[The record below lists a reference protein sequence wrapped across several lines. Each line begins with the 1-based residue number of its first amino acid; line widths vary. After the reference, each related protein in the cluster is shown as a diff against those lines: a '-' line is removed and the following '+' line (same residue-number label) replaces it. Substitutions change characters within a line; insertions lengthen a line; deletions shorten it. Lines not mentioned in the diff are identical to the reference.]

1 MKSVIRGAH
10 EIAPGLLQVECRS
23 WPLAW
28 WECQCWFVLTPPVS
42 IQSGAGC
49 ILLCSPTSIATVAS
63 SPLSTRPSCSLQRF
77 SVLGPS
83 IWIVFGI
90 GANNHAAIFSK
101 IAGGLPS
108 IAETELDDLLWHQWC
123 QDRLYQLLDLQWGNG
138 VRTDQ
143 DPWDRKKWHTV
154 AECLDK
160 PLLELA
166 QFFICEAHFPNRT
179 QKVSLADLTAA
190 SHNPPKFSAC
200 GGINRHSTPSAIA
213 WWQIDFSFPLRNSRI
228 RLSSFHASTKLIPL
242 SEQISRHQPRCAR
255 NLFRQFRNDSVVR
268 CLPNG
273 LP

>member
-1 MKSVIRGAH
+1 MLANIPFALNHSFNSSTATGGESVKSVIRGAH

-138 VRTDQ
+138 GQ
-143 DPWDRKKWHTV
+143 IKI
-154 AECLDK
+154 
-160 PLLELA
+160 LE
-166 QFFICEAHFPNRT
+166 IERN
-179 QKVSLADLTAA
+179 
-190 SHNPPKFSAC
+190 
-200 GGINRHSTPSAIA
+200 GIQWPS
-213 WWQIDFSFPLRNSRI
+213 
-228 RLSSFHASTKLIPL
+228 
-242 SEQISRHQPRCAR
+242 
-255 NLFRQFRNDSVVR
+255 V
-268 CLPNG
+268 
-273 LP
+273 